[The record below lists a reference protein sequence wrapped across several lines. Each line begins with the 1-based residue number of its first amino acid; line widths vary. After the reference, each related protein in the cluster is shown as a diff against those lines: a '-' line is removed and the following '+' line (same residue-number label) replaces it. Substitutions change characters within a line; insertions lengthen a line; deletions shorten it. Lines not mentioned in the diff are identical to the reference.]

1 MVCLS
6 CAMGLWL
13 FYTNGLD
20 FHCLFGRHVVAFIFH
35 FFSVFFPLPL
45 HLCFLSFSQWSS
57 CGWNPVNVVCFSV
70 FYSLWQTPYALRF
83 RMLFVALFVTLSL
96 QSLCY
101 RSGSAIEWGL
111 CAFII
116 YGCKTP
122 SGLFCSKLNRGPV
135 FSFCF

>member
-1 MVCLS
+1 MPLS
-6 CAMGLWL
+6 LC
-13 FYTNGLD
+13 
-20 FHCLFGRHVVAFIFH
+20 
-35 FFSVFFPLPL
+35 FSPLPL

-111 CAFII
+111 CAFMVA
-116 YGCKTP
+116 KH
-122 SGLFCSKLNRGPV
+122 LQV
-135 FSFCF
+135 CFVQNSIEARPCTAISHTSLAFNIS